1 MEFRQKALGKLQS
14 PEELDVP
21 VRFAR
26 PQGLLVL
33 VVTIVVMAAGCVWA
47 VTGTVSS
54 KLAAP
59 GVLTHTQGS
68 YLLQSPVP
76 GQVTAVHAKAGQ
88 SVEKGAPVV
97 SVRTDQGVRPV
108 RAVARGRVTSLAA
121 EVGAVVTTG
130 ADVATVER
138 VRSADD
144 PLVAM
149 LYIPADKGATVPVG
163 ATVDLTVG
171 SVPADRYGM
180 LRGTVQSVGQS
191 PQTRQQISGFLGDK
205 DLAQQFTR
213 RWPWPSWCGSSAPRP
228 RSPGTPGP
236 ATAARRPPPSRRRRC
251 AARRTS
257 PRSGPSTGS
266 CRDRHA
272 APAPARRAR
281 ERPQERAPCGPPPCS
296 RWRPSSAVPPR
307 SPWCWATTGAMCR
320 WRSCASPAAYP
331 GTAPGPAVC

>member
-1 MEFRQKALGKLQS
+1 MEFRQKALAKLQS

-33 VVTIVVMAAGCVWA
+33 VVTLVVMAAGSVWA

-54 KLAAP
+54 KLTAA

-68 YLLQSPVP
+68 YLLQSPVA

-88 SVEKGAPVV
+88 LVEKDAPVL
-97 SVRTDQGVRPV
+97 SVRTDRGVRAV

-138 VRSADD
+138 VKSSGD

-149 LYIPADKGATVPVG
+149 LYVPADRAATVPVG
-163 ATVDLTVG
+163 AKVDLTVG
-171 SVPADRYGM
+171 SVPTDRYGM
-180 LRGTVQSVGQS
+180 LRGTVRAVGRT

-213 RWPWPSWCGSSAPRP
+213 EGRPLAVQIRLKRSSATKSGYAWSR
-228 RSPGTPGP
+228 GGGP
-236 ATAARRPPPSRRRRC
+236 P
-251 AARRTS
+251 
-257 PRSGPSTGS
+257 
-266 CRDRHA
+266 A
-272 APAPARRAR
+272 APDSTTPVSGAVHLASQ
-281 ERPQERAPCGPPPCS
+281 RPVDWLLP
-296 RWRPSSAVPPR
+296 
-307 SPWCWATTGAMCR
+307 
-320 WRSCASPAAYP
+320 
-331 GTAPGPAVC
+331 

>member
-1 MEFRQKALGKLQS
+1 MEFRQKALAKLQS

-33 VVTIVVMAAGCVWA
+33 VVTLVVMAAGCAWA

-54 KLAAP
+54 KLNAA
-59 GVLTHTQGS
+59 GVLTHTEGS
-68 YLLQSPVP
+68 YLLQSPVA
-76 GQVTAVHAKAGQ
+76 GQVTAVHAEAGQ
-88 SVEKGAPVV
+88 QVEKDAPVV
-97 SVRTDQGVRPV
+97 SVRTERGVRAV

-138 VRSADD
+138 VKSADD

-163 ATVDLTVG
+163 AKVDLTVG
-171 SVPADRYGM
+171 SVSSDRYGL
-180 LRGTVQSVGQS
+180 LRGTVQAVGQT

-213 RWPWPSWCGSSAPRP
+213 QGRPLAVVVRLKRSSATKSGYVWSRA
-228 RSPGTPGP
+228 GG
-236 ATAARRPPPSRRRRC
+236 PPSAPDSATPVSGAVHL
-251 AARRTS
+251 AAQ
-257 PRSGPSTGS
+257 
-266 CRDRHA
+266 
-272 APAPARRAR
+272 
-281 ERPQERAPCGPPPCS
+281 RPVEWLLP
-296 RWRPSSAVPPR
+296 
-307 SPWCWATTGAMCR
+307 
-320 WRSCASPAAYP
+320 
-331 GTAPGPAVC
+331 

>member
-213 RWPWPSWCGSSAPRP
+213 RGRPLAVLVRLKRAPATKSGYAWSRDGGPPSAPESATPVRGAAHLTAQRP
-228 RSPGTPGP
+228 VDWLLP
-236 ATAARRPPPSRRRRC
+236 
-251 AARRTS
+251 
-257 PRSGPSTGS
+257 
-266 CRDRHA
+266 
-272 APAPARRAR
+272 
-281 ERPQERAPCGPPPCS
+281 
-296 RWRPSSAVPPR
+296 
-307 SPWCWATTGAMCR
+307 
-320 WRSCASPAAYP
+320 
-331 GTAPGPAVC
+331 